1 MNRKWRTLLVA
12 VLIVLAGCGKGSL
25 PHEDKNVA
33 ELERMLHDADPNV
46 QSQGALG
53 LSLLGPEA
61 KSAVPSLVPL
71 LRSPHS
77 LVRQNA
83 ALALCKIGP
92 EAREAVP
99 ALIETLQDKEWPVRR
114 QAAAA
119 LAEMGPSAQK
129 ALPALER
136 LKDKDP
142 DSLVRGTADSAAKKI
157 RGGTSTERSR

>member
-1 MNRKWRTLLVA
+1 MRWRRQVQMRKDGAVMDRWRMPLLVLL
-12 VLIVLAGCGKGSL
+12 VVLAGCGGRSL
-25 PHEDKNVA
+25 PHEGKNVA

-71 LRSPHS
+71 LRSPHP

-99 ALIETLQDKEWPVRR
+99 ALIETLQDKKWPVRR

-119 LAEMGPSAQK
+119 LAEM
-129 ALPALER
+129 
-136 LKDKDP
+136 
-142 DSLVRGTADSAAKKI
+142 
-157 RGGTSTERSR
+157 